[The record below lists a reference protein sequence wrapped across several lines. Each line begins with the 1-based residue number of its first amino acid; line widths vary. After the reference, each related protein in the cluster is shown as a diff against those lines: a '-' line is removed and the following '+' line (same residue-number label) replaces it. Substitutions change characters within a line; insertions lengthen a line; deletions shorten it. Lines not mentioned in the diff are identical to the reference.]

1 MYNKPDNLDELLNQ
15 ICPDICMV
23 SESWQSEW
31 RRLSSILQTTQCKY
45 ISCYRKNGSP
55 GGGCAKLYNET
66 NLEIDAREG
75 VESIWELF
83 TPKSNDLRNLKVK
96 RTAVF
101 FLHMPEVI

>member
-1 MYNKPDNLDELLNQ
+1 MYD
-15 ICPDICMV
+15 
-23 SESWQSEW
+23 
-31 RRLSSILQTTQCKY
+31 
-45 ISCYRKNGSP
+45 
-55 GGGCAKLYNET
+55 ET

-101 FLHMPEVI
+101 FLHMPEVR